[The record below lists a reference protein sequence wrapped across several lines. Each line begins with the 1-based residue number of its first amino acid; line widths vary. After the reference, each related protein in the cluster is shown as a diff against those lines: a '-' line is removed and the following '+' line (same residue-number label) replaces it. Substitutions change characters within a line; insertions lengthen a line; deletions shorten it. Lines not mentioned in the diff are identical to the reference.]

1 MATLGYIGERL
12 DLLIRQGATFGPFDV
27 TLANP
32 DKTPV
37 DLTGATMRAHVR
49 RKALDAN
56 VVIALQV
63 GVMQP
68 TLGHFQFG
76 LSDEVTATIA
86 AGESVKD
93 PASHY
98 VWDME
103 MEDSLGRVIPLYYGD
118 VKVFREVT
126 RTINPPVLA

>member
-37 DLTGATMRAHVR
+37 NLTGATVRAHVR
-49 RKALDAN
+49 KKALDAN
-56 VVIALQV
+56 VVIDLQV
-63 GVMQP
+63 QITDASAGK
-68 TLGHFQFG
+68 FQFG
-76 LSDEVTATIA
+76 LSDELSASIT
-86 AGESVKD
+86 AGETVKD
-93 PASHY
+93 PASLY

-103 MEDSLGRVIPLYYGD
+103 LEDVLGRVVPLYYGE

-126 RTINPPVLA
+126 RIGVLGP

>member
-32 DKTPV
+32 DKTPL
-37 DLTGATMRAHVR
+37 DLTGATLRAHVR
-49 RKALDAN
+49 KKALDIN
-56 VVIALQV
+56 VVITLQV
-63 GVMQP
+63 ELTEP
-68 TLGHFQFG
+68 ALGKFKFG
-76 LSDEVTATIA
+76 LTDEFTAGIT
-86 AGESVKD
+86 AGESIKD
-93 PASHY
+93 PASVY

-103 MEDSLGRVIPLYYGD
+103 MEDSLGRVTPLYYGE

-126 RTINPPVLA
+126 RLISIGP

>member
-37 DLTGATMRAHVR
+37 DLSGATVRAHVR
-49 RKALDAN
+49 RKALDAD
-56 VVIALQV
+56 VVIALEVQV
-63 GVMQP
+63 IQP

-76 LSDEVTATIA
+76 LSDEITASVP

-93 PASHY
+93 PSSHY

-103 MEDSLGRVIPLYYGD
+103 MEDTLGRVIPLYYGD

-126 RTINPPVLA
+126 RLPPTPIAV

>member
-32 DKTPV
+32 DKSPV
-37 DLTGATMRAHVR
+37 DLSGASLRAHIR
-49 RKALDAN
+49 KKALDTN
-56 VVIALQV
+56 VVISLQV
-63 GVMQP
+63 ELTDP
-68 TLGHFQFG
+68 ALGKFKFG
-76 LSDEVTATIA
+76 LTDEFTAGIT

-93 PASHY
+93 HASLY

-103 MEDSLGRVIPLYYGD
+103 MEDSLGRVSPLYYGE

-126 RTINPPVLA
+126 RLVSIGP